1 MPSPQNDSFWRFL
14 PCIPRGIPVARY
26 ATIALSLA
34 RRRRCHWM
42 SLPLFRD
49 GFDETWKRI
58 VKLSPNHLMFWL
70 QGLVFTGDTLF
81 VAGLDPWNFPTPAT
95 NLPKPTP
102 LAWRFDFRLWTNVWK
117 YSRGAWFTCQWL
129 VAFFVPFAFVCF
141 CFFFSF
147 WYR

>member
-49 GFDETWKRI
+49 GFDEIWKRI
-58 VKLSPNHLMFWL
+58 VKLSPSHLMFWL

-95 NLPKPTP
+95 FPQADSVGLEIWLQVVGECLKVLQRSLVYLPVTCRLFCP
-102 LAWRFDFRLWTNVWK
+102 LCLCVFL
-117 YSRGAWFTCQWL
+117 
-129 VAFFVPFAFVCF
+129 
-141 CFFFSF
+141 FFFLLLV
-147 WYR
+147 